1 MKQTLLKWARP
12 EARSWPALIVLSALF
27 LCGAVAGCL
36 VAFRADEAAAETMR
50 EFLRGP
56 LLAQDEPGTGI
67 LLGRALYNAFKYHV
81 AVFLLGFTMLGVGLI
96 PLVAAVRGFFL
107 SFAVAAFVQAFGPG
121 GLWLAAGAFGAQAL
135 LTLPC
140 LFLVSLRGIAA
151 SAALLSAATGP
162 SRRPPAPGRFGAA
175 CFLPFALCSVVLCLS
190 ALFETFLTP
199 HLLRFIAGYFLPL

>member
-36 VAFRADEAAAETMR
+36 VTFRADESSAEAMR
-50 EFLRGP
+50 GFLRG
-56 LLAQDEPGTGI
+56 LLLEAEGPAGA
-67 LLGRALYNAFKYHV
+67 LLGRALYNALKYHV

-96 PLVAAVRGFFL
+96 PLVTAVRGFFL
-107 SFAVAAFVQAFGPG
+107 SFAVAAFVRAFGSG

-151 SAALLSAATGP
+151 SAALLTAAAGP
-162 SRRPPAPGRFGAA
+162 TRRPPAPGHFGAA

-199 HLLRFIAGYFLPL
+199 LLLRFIVSCLPPL